1 MEVDVLIVGAGPSGL
16 SAAIRLM
23 QLAERA
29 GTELSVCVIEK
40 GSEVGAHIMSGA
52 VMEPRAMDEL
62 FPDWKDLG
70 APLNVPVTKEKFM
83 FLTAVNSVPLP
94 AFLLPK
100 VSFCNIRC
108 FLFSFVISIPC
119 RYCSA
124 RSSAVL

>member
-1 MEVDVLIVGAGPSGL
+1 MERESMEVDVLIVGAGPSGL

-62 FPDWKDLG
+62 FPDWKELG
-70 APLNVPVTKEKFM
+70 AP
-83 FLTAVNSVPLP
+83 
-94 AFLLPK
+94 
-100 VSFCNIRC
+100 
-108 FLFSFVISIPC
+108 
-119 RYCSA
+119 
-124 RSSAVL
+124 